1 MTMCNLCDATPPADT
16 GEPSSETGSGLGRR
30 SVLTALG
37 ITPVAVGLSGL
48 AAPAAAAAPAAKK
61 PGKNHWGK
69 LDLVLLG
76 TKAGPPVDPLRTGIS
91 TALVVDGATYVI
103 DCGRAAATQYVRAGL
118 TMSSLNGIFITHLH
132 ADHVADYYNFFLLGG
147 SVPNQEKDH
156 ITRPVPVYG
165 PGPAGGLP
173 PKFGGGEAPTVN
185 PENPTPGIRQLTED
199 CHAAYAYSTNVFLRD
214 MGIQDI
220 RDLAD
225 VHEIDIPEVGAGFE
239 NTAPP
244 MKPFLVMEDDRVKV
258 TAVLVPHG
266 PVFPAFAFRFDTDHG
281 SVTFSGDTTY
291 SDNLVRLAKGSD
303 VLVHEAISVEGLDAP
318 AVFVDHLLQSHVE
331 VQKVGPIAQRAGV
344 DMLVLS
350 HISEVARNPID
361 ARQWKKWAQKGYGGK
376 VVVGEDLQRIKLA

>member
-1 MTMCNLCDATPPADT
+1 MCKLCGPESPADT
-16 GEPSSETGSGLGRR
+16 GSGVARR

-37 ITPVAVGLSGL
+37 ISPVVLSLPG
-48 AAPAAAAAPAAKK
+48 ATAAAAETRPEPSGRG
-61 PGKNHWGK
+61 PGKGSSSA
-69 LDLVLLG
+69 LELVLLG
-76 TKAGPPVDPLRTGIS
+76 TKAGPPVDPLRAGIS

-103 DCGRAAATQYVRAGL
+103 DCGRSAATQYVRSGL
-118 TMSSLNGIFITHLH
+118 TLASLSGIFITHLH
-132 ADHVADYYNFFLLGG
+132 ADHIADYYNFFLLGG
-147 SVPNQEKDH
+147 SVPNQEHDNL
-156 ITRPVPVYG
+156 TRPVPVYG

-173 PKFGGGEAPTVN
+173 PKFGGGQAPTVN
-185 PENPTPGIRQLTED
+185 PDSPTPGLKALTDD

-225 VHEIDIPEVGAGFE
+225 VHEIELPEVGATYE
-239 NTAPP
+239 NTAPA
-244 MKPFLVMEDDRVKV
+244 MKPFVVMEDERVKV
-258 TAVLVPHG
+258 SAILVPHG
-266 PVFPAFAFRFDTDHG
+266 PVFPSFAFRFDTDHG

-291 SDNLVRLAKGSD
+291 TDNLIALAKGSD

-331 VQKVGPIAQRAGV
+331 VQKVGPIAQRAEV

-361 ARQWKKWAQKGYGGK
+361 VRKWKKWAQRGYGGK